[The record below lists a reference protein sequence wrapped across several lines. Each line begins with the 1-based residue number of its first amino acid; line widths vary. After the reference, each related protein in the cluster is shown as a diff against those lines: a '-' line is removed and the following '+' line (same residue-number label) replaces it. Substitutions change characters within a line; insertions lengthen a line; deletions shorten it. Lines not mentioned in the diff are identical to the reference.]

1 MKNDRK
7 DDERSGG
14 NYPYYPLAICLPIAD
29 AVKSLGGG
37 KTPVSKSLLA
47 SFLKEDERSQTI
59 AFKLASAKSFG
70 LIEGR
75 TNFSLT
81 EIAKRYYFP
90 TDESDRQNALLDF
103 LAYPPAFQKLIERF
117 DGSRLP
123 PADILGNILHRELGV
138 PQSWKDRVAGF
149 FIRTAQGVAAID
161 EQGHLRI
168 KASREGRVANNVPAA
183 VPEVSAPQPELI
195 RRKRV
200 ADQLNADSKTW
211 SLTEDNRTV
220 FIEHP
225 RDISMQEWEGLNQY
239 VLRIKPKDKA
249 P

>member
-1 MKNDRK
+1 MKNERTDE
-7 DDERSGG
+7 ERSGG
-14 NYPYYPLAICLPIAD
+14 NYPYYPLAVCLPIAD

-47 SFLKEDERSQTI
+47 SSLKEDERSQTI
-59 AFKLASAKSFG
+59 SFKLASAKSFG

-103 LAYPPAFQKLIERF
+103 LSYPPAFKKLIERF
-117 DGSRLP
+117 DGSKLP
-123 PADILGNILHRELGV
+123 PADIIGNILHRELGV

-149 FIRTAQGVAAID
+149 FIRSAQGVAAID

-168 KASREGRVANNVPAA
+168 KASRDGRAASVPAA
-183 VPEVSAPQPELI
+183 EPEISLPPPELI
-195 RRKRV
+195 RQRRI
-200 ADQLNADSKTW
+200 AGHLNVDPKTW
-211 SLTEDNRTV
+211 SQTEDNRTIFV
-220 FIEHP
+220 EHP
-225 RDISMQEWEGLNQY
+225 RDINMQEWQGLNQY
-239 VLRIKPKDKA
+239 VQRIKPEDKTK
-249 P
+249 